1 MFYTL
6 SKIHPDDRR
15 GMAQVRALLE
25 QEGISLDGNLDYTY
39 GLFDENDNLAATG
52 SSFGATLRCFAVD
65 RAHQGEGDGVMD
77 ADLFQRDPEPA
88 GCHAN

>member
-25 QEGISLDGNLDYTY
+25 QEGHVN
-39 GLFDENDNLAATG
+39 
-52 SSFGATLRCFAVD
+52 GALKTTKKLLEAVPQAQ
-65 RAHQGEGDGVMD
+65 RAHCQEFLHLRRIKWD
-77 ADLFQRDPEPA
+77 ETT
-88 GCHAN
+88 

>member
-25 QEGISLDGNLDYTY
+25 QEGISLDGALKTTKKLLEAVPPSSTGTLPGVSASEADKV
-39 GLFDENDNLAATG
+39 GRNDLIK
-52 SSFGATLRCFAVD
+52 S
-65 RAHQGEGDGVMD
+65 RA
-77 ADLFQRDPEPA
+77 LK
-88 GCHAN
+88 

>member
-25 QEGISLDGNLDYTY
+25 RHVNGALKTTKKLLEAVPPSSTGTLPGVSASEANKVGR
-39 GLFDENDNLAATG
+39 NDLIK
-52 SSFGATLRCFAVD
+52 S
-65 RAHQGEGDGVMD
+65 RA
-77 ADLFQRDPEPA
+77 LK
-88 GCHAN
+88 